1 MRGHDLQDETEPEE
15 NAAAPPAD
23 RREEV
28 ACLSDSNQRV
38 GRRARAAKARGE
50 PTALSALQ
58 QNHEHENQTID
69 DEERQ
74 KKRVKH

>member
-38 GRRARAAKARGE
+38 GRRARAAK

-58 QNHEHENQTID
+58 QNHEHENQTVD